1 MARLQAG
8 KRKRPASF
16 APPPPSPPSP
26 PFPLLVRRGF
36 DPLLPAHRSSF
47 ARDGFAQMGPFLTRP
62 GLLFLRRAADEVL
75 AAKHPSVENEWV
87 LQLHEHLPRG
97 NWMWALATHPALVRL
112 ATDQLG
118 ADVVLYASQIASKP
132 PRGTARRSGGRGGG
146 QCGGESGRGGG
157 ESGRG
162 GGEGAGGGGAGA
174 GGRGRGVGVERG
186 PRDEQVAVGGGAN
199 IPWHQDGDESVCTVW
214 VVLDDVDAGNGGL
227 RVKPGGWHKK
237 GRLRFRMVETEAE
250 LAAATAMA
258 RHNVFQIETR
268 GAGGAGGAGGS
279 VVKEE
284 QQQEGW
290 VAGGIEKEVED
301 RKGRSRRT
309 GSSTKTSGGGAS
321 SSDGAFAP
329 TSSSATSTASTIP
342 TAPTTHT
349 THTTLPCASSFEA
362 DAVSYVLAAGDLATH
377 HPCVPHAS
385 RPNGSYGRARRVII
399 LRYMRATEPARV
411 NGGSMR
417 PRVQHFRTGAYV
429 TKHGYLLSGDPA
441 MYVEP
446 DGDAGEAGEA
456 GEPGGAGTKKK
467 RGRVAVPKW
476 RLSPWDDEST

>member
-1 MARLQAG
+1 
-8 KRKRPASF
+8 
-16 APPPPSPPSP
+16 
-26 PFPLLVRRGF
+26 
-36 DPLLPAHRSSF
+36 
-47 ARDGFAQMGPFLTRP
+47 MGPFLTRP

-132 PRGTARRSGGRGGG
+132 PLGTARRSGGRGGG
-146 QCGGESGRGGG
+146 QGGDPCGGESGRGGG
-157 ESGRG
+157 GESSRG

-174 GGRGRGVGVERG
+174 GGRGGGVGRG

-214 VVLDDVDAGNGGL
+214 VALDDVDAGNGGL

-268 GAGGAGGAGGS
+268 GAGGAGGPGGAGGVGGS

-284 QQQEGW
+284 QQQEGG
-290 VAGGIEKEVED
+290 VAGGIEKEEED

-309 GSSTKTSGGGAS
+309 GSSTKTSGGVAPS
-321 SSDGAFAP
+321 SNGAFTS
-329 TSSSATSTASTIP
+329 TSSSP
-342 TAPTTHT
+342 TPTT
-349 THTTLPCASSFEA
+349 PCSSSFEA

-411 NGGSMR
+411 NGGSTR
-417 PRVQHFRTGAYV
+417 PQVQHFRTGGYV
-429 TKHGYLLSGDPA
+429 PKHGYLLSGDPA

-446 DGDAGEAGEA
+446 GGDAGGVAGEA
-456 GEPGGAGTKKK
+456 REAKGVGEARGARTKKK
-467 RGRVAVPKW
+467 RGHVHVPKW
-476 RLSPWDDEST
+476 RLSPWDDGST